1 MGERDDVLEAD
12 TPKTLHEEARSRLGV
27 GLGPERLKPCR
38 EGHRGVEERKAYAPH
53 LSLDG
58 QRDAHD
64 TPLVG
69 DEDVAGASAL
79 PV

>member
-1 MGERDDVLEAD
+1 MGEGDDVLDAD

-27 GLGPERLKPCR
+27 GLGPERLEPRR
-38 EGHRGVEERKAYAPH
+38 EGHRGVEEREAHAPH
-53 LSLDG
+53 LPIDG

-64 TPLVG
+64 PPLVG